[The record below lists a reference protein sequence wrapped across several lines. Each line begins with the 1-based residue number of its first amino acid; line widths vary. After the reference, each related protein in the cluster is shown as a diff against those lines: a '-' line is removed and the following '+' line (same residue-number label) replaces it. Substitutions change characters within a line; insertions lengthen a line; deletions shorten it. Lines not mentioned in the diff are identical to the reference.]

1 VTVLD
6 ASALLAFLRLEPGAQ
21 VVRDNLRTGGALST
35 VNWAEALSFFEA
47 NGQSAEDIES
57 DLRARGIIGQ
67 LIALEPFLP
76 EDSLEAA
83 RLRPITRP
91 LGLSLG
97 DRACLALARRLR
109 LPVLTADQI
118 WEQLSLDLEIR
129 LVR

>member
-1 VTVLD
+1 M
-6 ASALLAFLRLEPGAQ
+6 
-21 VVRDNLRTGGALST
+21 VRDSLRTGGALST
-35 VNWAEALSFFEA
+35 VNWAEALTFFQA
-47 NGQSAEDIES
+47 NGHSAHDIDS

-118 WEQLSLDLEIR
+118 WAQLRLDLDIR